1 MSRLK
6 QVLAAGK
13 AESERR
19 LNTGNYHEESP
30 PLRQQRSADLLH
42 ELKNANLQTLQT
54 LMTILSLEHLS
65 YDELREADLQT
76 LQTLLAM
83 FGLEHLSYKMQAD
96 ELQRVYEEYRQA
108 AEHAEMVKGRQ
119 RPPRSSTTVV
129 TVDTSQSSRRETME
143 TTMFATAPI
152 VRRPG
157 SVLLK
162 LLFGWMGYTWASQ
175 YMARVSTFN
184 QARPAMEA
192 ARSADRLH
200 ECVALY
206 TEMWTDIADKLRR
219 QKHPDW
225 TFSAAEREF
234 KEWFVGETRCNSNDL
249 PTLSR

>member
-42 ELKNANLQTLQT
+42 ELRNANLQTLQT
-54 LMTILSLEHLS
+54 L
-65 YDELREADLQT
+65 
-76 LQTLLAM
+76 LAM
-83 FGLEHLSYKMQAD
+83 LGLEHLSYKMQAD

-108 AEHAEMVKGRQ
+108 AEHAEMVKRRQ
-119 RPPRSSTTVV
+119 HPPRSSTNVV
-129 TVDTSQSSRRETME
+129 DTVDTSQSSRREPME

-162 LLFGWMGYTWASQ
+162 LLFGWMGYTWASR

-192 ARSADRLH
+192 ARSADRLGD
-200 ECVALY
+200 CVALY

-234 KEWFVGETRCNSNDL
+234 KEWFVDETRCNSNDL

>member
-19 LNTGNYHEESP
+19 LITGNYHEEPP

-42 ELKNANLQTLQT
+42 ELRNA
-54 LMTILSLEHLS
+54 
-65 YDELREADLQT
+65 D

-83 FGLEHLSYKMQAD
+83 LGLEHLSYEMQVE
-96 ELQRVYEEYRQA
+96 ELQRMYEEYGQA
-108 AEHAEMVKGRQ
+108 AEHAEMVKRRRR
-119 RPPRSSTTVV
+119 RPPGSSTPF
-129 TVDTSQSSRRETME
+129 DAMNTSPPPPEPMD

-157 SVLLK
+157 SVFFK
-162 LLFGWMGYTWASQ
+162 LLLGWMGYTWASQ

-184 QARPAMEA
+184 VARPAMEA
-192 ARSADRLH
+192 ARSADRLRD
-200 ECVALY
+200 CVALY
-206 TEMWTDIADKLRR
+206 TEMWTQIADKLRR

-225 TFSAAEREF
+225 TFSTAERAF
-234 KEWFVGETRCNSNDL
+234 KEYFVGETGCNSYDL
-249 PTLSR
+249 PTLSRR